1 MENGT
6 DIACTPLE
14 DNEMSV
20 DNDFS
25 SGSSQ
30 NASFILSSSFQTG
43 GSKYARVMKASGL
56 KRCTFKRETEGEA
69 QEVPECEV
77 PSDEDEQRMSQ
88 IQHVE
93 NRCRTHSEYISEHKR
108 RKFESKY
115 FS

>member
-6 DIACTPLE
+6 DITCAPLE

-25 SGSSQ
+25 PGSSQ
-30 NASFILSSSFQTG
+30 NASFMLNSEFQTS
-43 GSKYARVMKASGL
+43 GSKCARIVKASRR
-56 KRCTFKRETEGEA
+56 KRCTFKREAEGEA

-77 PSDEDEQRMSQ
+77 PSDDDEQRMSQ

-93 NRCRTHSEYISEHKR
+93 NRCRALSEHISGHKR
-108 RKFESKY
+108 KKFESKY
-115 FS
+115 YS

>member
-6 DIACTPLE
+6 DITCAPLE
-14 DNEMSV
+14 DSEMSV
-20 DNDFS
+20 DTDFS
-25 SGSSQ
+25 PGSSQ
-30 NASFILSSSFQTG
+30 NASFILSSAFQTS
-43 GSKYARVMKASGL
+43 GSKCPKVMKASRL
-56 KRCTFKRETEGEA
+56 KRCTYKRETEGEA

-77 PSDEDEQRMSQ
+77 LSDEDEQRMSQ

-93 NRCRTHSEYISEHKR
+93 NRCRAHSEHISEHKR

>member
-6 DIACTPLE
+6 DITCAPLE

-30 NASFILSSSFQTG
+30 NASFILNNEFQTS
-43 GSKYARVMKASGL
+43 GSKCSRVMKASRF
-56 KRCTFKRETEGEA
+56 KRCTFKREAEGEA

-93 NRCRTHSEYISEHKR
+93 NRCRAHSEHISEHKR

-115 FS
+115 YS